1 MSYCLSL
8 RSQNQGTRNHILIVR
23 NEICMGIALEKQFSA
38 LPKRVTGVASPDP
51 FEKTARIQRLPLFV

>member
-38 LPKRVTGVASPDP
+38 LPK
-51 FEKTARIQRLPLFV
+51 E